1 MNLTPISSIKRLQL
15 HGMGENMIS
24 KEEVEA
30 AQNAWATGLLEIGS
44 ASSWEE
50 SHRLADAL
58 VRKLYV
64 TDGSLLF
71 CPTLVQEKSFRS
83 DIEGSVSYFVGQN
96 PTYAEDKGF
105 ALKGWTHVRFDNAG
119 IVTGDTALAMG
130 HYFFTDGNNAIT
142 KVEYTFAY
150 CKDDSGAVKIQLHHS
165 ALPFSG

>member
-1 MNLTPISSIKRLQL
+1 MSGIKSPQL
-15 HGMGENMIS
+15 HGIGEFMIR

-44 ASSWEE
+44 ASNWEE

-58 VRKLYV
+58 VRTLYV

-83 DIEGSVSYFVGQN
+83 DAEGSVSYFVGRN
-96 PTYAEDKGF
+96 PAYAEDKGF
-105 ALKGWTHVRFDNAG
+105 ALKGWTHVRFENAG
-119 IVTGDTALAMG
+119 IISGDTALAMG
-130 HYFFTDGNNAIT
+130 HYFFTDANNAIT

-150 CKDDSGAVKIQLHHS
+150 CKDNSGAVKIQLHHS